1 MEILNGFSLYYLV
14 RICLAVI
21 SGYIIGSERENKNKS
36 AGSKTHTIVCLGAC
50 LAVLISKY
58 GFFDVKNYDA
68 ARVAAQIISGIGFLG
83 AGIIFVKNNGVIGL
97 TTAAGIWTTSIVG
110 MAYGAGMYIV
120 GIIATIF
127 IVLFQTFMF
136 PGEIFQRHDQY
147 TLLIESSSSEIIS
160 KIDTYIE
167 KNDLLK
173 KSYKLGFKDSKFIL
187 SLQIYPKNTEDLNK
201 LISFLENK
209 LHVEKFDIF

>member
-110 MAYGAGMYIV
+110 MAYGSGMYIV

-136 PGEIFQRHDQY
+136 PREIFQRHDQY
-147 TLLIESSSSEIIS
+147 TLLIESNSSEIIS

-201 LISFLENK
+201 LISFLENN
-209 LHVEKFDIF
+209 LHVDKFDIF